1 MELTQETKD
10 KVYANLMDDRT
21 TVKPGTSPEM
31 LELFRY
37 INSQYPDPRYNLT
50 LAEGKKKTY
59 SNTGL
64 ASTLPKDEKI
74 REELLEQLRKRFGE
88 ERIAV
93 CGNAVVVV
101 DPVQKLEH
109 DWQNAPSVTFSV
121 MADDELVYAKCRTRF
136 DFSGLKPDEEKICRF
151 VMEEPTSVKAR
162 GKWGFS
168 ASRKTSVGEFFVY
181 CKNTI
186 EDPKIHFRR
195 FVPSA
200 ADVADGLR

>member
-1 MELTQETKD
+1 MELTQETRD
-10 KVYANLMDDRT
+10 KICKNLMDDWT
-21 TVKPGTSPEM
+21 TVKPGTSQEM

-37 INSQYPDPRYNLT
+37 INSQYPSPQYNLT
-50 LAEGKKKTY
+50 VAEGKKKSY

-64 ASTLPKDEKI
+64 ASTLPRDAKI
-74 REELLEQLRKRFGE
+74 REELLAQLRKRFGE

-109 DWQNAPSVTFSV
+109 DWQNAPSVALYV
-121 MADDELVYAKCRTRF
+121 LAEKELVFFSCEDRL

-151 VMEEPTSVKAR
+151 VLDEPTSVKAL
-162 GKWGFS
+162 GEWGFS

-181 CKNTI
+181 CKDTI
-186 EDPKIHFRR
+186 EDPKIHFRG
-195 FVPSA
+195 FIPLSSKH
-200 ADVADGLR
+200 

>member
-10 KVYANLMDDRT
+10 RIYANLMDDAIT
-21 TVKPGTSPEM
+21 LKAGTSEEVV
-31 LELFRY
+31 ELCRY
-37 INSQYPDPRYNLT
+37 INSQYPEPQYNLT
-50 LAEGKKKTY
+50 LAEGKKKSY

-64 ASTLPKDEKI
+64 ASTLPKDARI
-74 REELLEQLRKRFGE
+74 REELLAQLRKRFGE

-121 MADDELVYAKCRTRF
+121 MADRELVYAKCQTRF

-151 VMEEPTSVKAR
+151 VMEEPTSVKAL
-162 GKWGFS
+162 GEWGFS

-181 CKNTI
+181 CKDTI
-186 EDPKIHFRR
+186 EDPKIHFRG
-195 FVPSA
+195 FVPLSSKH
-200 ADVADGLR
+200 

>member
-10 KVYANLMDDRT
+10 RIYANLMDDAIT
-21 TVKPGTSPEM
+21 LKAGTSEEIV
-31 LELFRY
+31 ELCRY
-37 INSQYPDPRYNLT
+37 INSQYPRPRYNLT
-50 LAEGKKKTY
+50 LAEGKKKSY

-64 ASTLPKDEKI
+64 ASTLPKDAKI
-74 REELLEQLRKRFGE
+74 REELLAQLRKRFGE

-109 DWQNAPSVTFSV
+109 DWQNAPSVALHV
-121 MADDELVYAKCRTRF
+121 LADKVLVFFDPGDRL

-151 VMEEPTSVKAR
+151 VLEEPTSVKAL
-162 GKWGFS
+162 GEWGFS

-181 CKNTI
+181 SSDDVANQ
-186 EDPKIHFRR
+186 KIRFRG
-195 FVPSA
+195 FVPLSSKH
-200 ADVADGLR
+200 